1 MSLRTRVGLV
11 AAIALVGCWDED
23 DYEETRMDGD
33 LGRGTFVYG
42 CYNASDTSCDDGN
55 TALPRALA
63 VGSRFDVRLSI
74 ASGPQPSVISPVT
87 DVVRRVEGAFQVES
101 AGEFAL
107 LAVNSNREVID
118 LKHLRAENV
127 DQIRVQ
133 RGRDLPSAT
142 LELDPKQSADLL
154 ALPFGSGGVKLGG
167 ALEYDWSSSDEQLLR
182 IESLPGLNR
191 VRVRA
196 GSGAGKVA
204 LRVAVAGAMH
214 EVSVQVGEEDDDSID
229 AGQATG
235 DAGSRDASS
244 DAKADAGADAD
255 AADQAD
261 AGADEDAGDNDAGG
275 DA

>member
-1 MSLRTRVGLV
+1 MSFYTRVGL
-11 AAIALVGCWDED
+11 AAAFALCGCLEDD

-42 CYNASDTSCDDGN
+42 CYNASDTSCEGGS
-55 TALPRALA
+55 TVLPRALA
-63 VGSRFDVRLSI
+63 VGSRFDVRLAI

-87 DVVRRVEGAFQVES
+87 DVVRRVDGAFQVEG

-118 LKHLRAENV
+118 LKHLRAEGV
-127 DQIRVQ
+127 DEIRVQ
-133 RGRDLPSAT
+133 RGRDLPSSR
-142 LELDPKQSADLL
+142 LELAPKESAELL
-154 ALPFGSGGVKLGG
+154 ALPFGADGVKLGG

-196 GSGAGKVA
+196 GSGAGKVQ
-204 LRVAVAGAMH
+204 LRVAVAGARH
-214 EVSVQVGEEDDDSID
+214 DVSVQVGAESESVD
-229 AGQATG
+229 AG
-235 DAGSRDASS
+235 DERDASDR
-244 DAKADAGADAD
+244 DAAQTDANAQPDADEADAGAETDA
-255 AADQAD
+255 Q
-261 AGADEDAGDNDAGG
+261 ESDAGG

>member
-1 MSLRTRVGLV
+1 MSLSTRVGLV
-11 AAIALVGCWDED
+11 AAFALFGCLDDD

-42 CYNASDTSCDDGN
+42 CYNASDTSCEGGS

-74 ASGPQPSVISPVT
+74 PSGPQPSVISPVT
-87 DVVRRVEGAFQVES
+87 DVVRRVDGAFQVES

-118 LKHLRAENV
+118 LKHLRAEGV
-127 DQIRVQ
+127 DEIRVQ
-133 RGRDLPSAT
+133 RGRDLPSST
-142 LELDPKQSADLL
+142 LALDPRESAELL
-154 ALPFGSGGVKLGG
+154 ALPFGAGGVKLGG

-196 GSGAGKVA
+196 GSGSGRVE

-214 EVSVQVGEEDDDSID
+214 EVSVQVGDESEVED
-229 AGQATG
+229 AGEE
-235 DAGSRDASS
+235 RDASS
-244 DAKADAGADAD
+244 RD
-255 AADQAD
+255 AAQAD
-261 AGADEDAGDNDAGG
+261 AGPEPDADEADAASEGDAQETDAGG

>member
-1 MSLRTRVGLV
+1 MRLSTRVGF
-11 AAIALVGCWDED
+11 AAAFALVGCLED
-23 DYEETRMDGD
+23 DGYEETRMDGD

-87 DVVRRVEGAFQVES
+87 EVVRRVDGAFQVEG
-101 AGEFAL
+101 AGEFVL

-118 LKHLRAENV
+118 FKHLRSERV
-127 DQIRVQ
+127 DEIRVQ

-142 LELDPKQSADLL
+142 LQVDPRQSVELL
-154 ALPFGSGGVKLGG
+154 ALPFGAGGVKLGG
-167 ALEYDWSSSDEQLLR
+167 ALDYDWSSSDEQLLR
-182 IESLPGLNR
+182 VESLPGLNR

-196 GSGAGKVA
+196 GNRPGRVL
-204 LRVAVAGAMH
+204 LRVAVAGVTH
-214 EVSVQVGEEDDDSID
+214 EVSVRVGAESDEVDASEEE
-229 AGQATG
+229 Q
-235 DAGSRDASS
+235 DAGSQDAGRDAAETDARS
-244 DAKADAGADAD
+244 DTGAGDHADAGSDSDAQETD
-255 AADQAD
+255 
-261 AGADEDAGDNDAGG
+261 GG

>member
-1 MSLRTRVGLV
+1 MRLSTRVSL
-11 AAIALVGCWDED
+11 AAALALVGCFEDD

-55 TALPRALA
+55 NALPRALA

-87 DVVRRVEGAFQVES
+87 DVVRRVDGAFQVES
-101 AGEFAL
+101 AGEFVL

-118 LKHLRAENV
+118 LKHLRAEEV
-127 DQIRVQ
+127 AEIRVQ
-133 RGRDLPSAT
+133 SGRDLPSST
-142 LELDPKQSADLL
+142 LELDPKQSVELL
-154 ALPFGSGGVKLGG
+154 ALPFGHGGVKLGG

-182 IESLPGLNR
+182 VESLPGLNR

-196 GSGAGKVA
+196 GNSDGTVQ

-214 EVSVQVGEEDDDSID
+214 EVNVQVGDGIPRVD
-229 AGQATG
+229 AGQERDAGSG
-235 DAGSRDASS
+235 DAGSES
-244 DAKADAGADAD
+244 DAAESAD
-255 AADQAD
+255 AAEAD
-261 AGADEDAGDNDAGG
+261 AREADAGG
-275 DA
+275 DV